1 MGIDHIGKKGP
12 PAPPPP
18 ATIGTGRVAAS
29 ERPFEVA
36 PPSANSPAAAQAAA
50 TQAPHTALEHWVRT
64 GKLDVGGYLD
74 LKVNE
79 ATAHLAAL
87 PIPELEAIR
96 SALRDR
102 MASDPTLV
110 ELVRR
115 ATGRLPDPG
124 GDE

>member
-1 MGIDHIGKKGP
+1 MGIDRIGNKGP

-18 ATIGTGRVAAS
+18 QNTGTGGVS
-29 ERPFEVA
+29 ESGRPFEVA
-36 PPSANSPAAAQAAA
+36 PPSANAPAAQAAA
-50 TQAPHTALEHWVRT
+50 TEAPHTALEQLRA
-64 GKLDVGGYLD
+64 GNLDAGGYLD

-79 ATAHLAAL
+79 ATAHLATL
-87 PIPELEAIR
+87 PVPELEAIR

-110 ELVRR
+110 DLVRT
-115 ATGRLPDPG
+115 ATGRLSDPV